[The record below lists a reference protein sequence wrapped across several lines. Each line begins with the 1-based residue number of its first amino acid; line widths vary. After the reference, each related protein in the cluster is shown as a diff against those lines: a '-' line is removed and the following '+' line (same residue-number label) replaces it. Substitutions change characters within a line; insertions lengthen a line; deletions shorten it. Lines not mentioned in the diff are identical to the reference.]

1 MNYNLKRLLG
11 KYDPKLLRVQ
21 QEVTWTAIN
30 AMAQSGDLDIA
41 KNYMKRQ
48 MAQQLATQVPLN
60 FIETPTSNTLQLN
73 AQVYAFSQQ
82 ELYQLASECYSLG
95 SDDAKVMPNF
105 SNF

>member
-30 AMAQSGDLDIA
+30 AMAQSGDLQIA

-48 MAQQLATQVPLN
+48 MAQQLATIIPLN
-60 FIETPTSNTLQLN
+60 FIETPQQDTLQLN
-73 AQVYAFSQQ
+73 AQVYAFTKT
-82 ELYQLASECYSLG
+82 ELHELAHACYSLG

>member
-11 KYDPKLLRVQ
+11 KYDPKLLRIQ

-30 AMAQSGDLDIA
+30 AMAQSGDLQIA

-48 MAQQLATQVPLN
+48 MAQQLATQIPLN
-60 FIETPTSNTLQLN
+60 FIETPQQDTLQLN
-73 AQVYAFSQQ
+73 AQVYTFSRQ
-82 ELYQLASECYSLG
+82 ELYQLAQECYSLG